1 MKGDGIEVLH
11 VPGEI
16 AAFAR
21 ARGAEGRPCVVI
33 DQLRA
38 TSTIVTAL
46 AHGARRVLAVGTL
59 EEARALKRERPEA
72 LLAGERFGTAPEG
85 FDLGNSPLD
94 YTPDRVKDREIVL
107 TTTNGTFALL
117 ACAGASRLRAASLLN
132 LDTIAAAV
140 AGAKESRPFVLLC
153 SGSDG
158 KAALEDEVTAGAF
171 LAAAGFPDHPAAAPF
186 RAWGAGPALQA
197 RAANGRRLVALGLGD
212 DIAFAARRNHFPIV
226 PEGRIGEIRTAEGAV
241 LAVDIALPPS

>member
-1 MKGDGIEVLH
+1 MSGPKPLLLH

-21 ARGAEGRPCVVI
+21 RRGAAGRPCVVI

-46 AHGARRVLAVGTL
+46 ARGAKRVLAVGAV
-59 EEARALKRERPEA
+59 EAARAVKAERPDA
-72 LLAGERFGTAPEG
+72 LLAGERLGTAPEG
-85 FDLGNSPLD
+85 FDLGNSPFE
-94 YTPDRVKDREIVL
+94 YTEERVRGREIVL

-117 ACAGASRLRAASLLN
+117 ACAGASSIRPASLLN
-132 LDTIAAAV
+132 LGAV
-140 AGAKESRPFVLLC
+140 ARTLAGADDFVVIC

-171 LAAAGFPDHPAAAPF
+171 LTAVGLGGHPAAAPF
-186 RAWGAGPALQA
+186 RAWGAGPELQA
-197 RAANGRRLVALGLGD
+197 RAANGRRLVGLGLAK
-212 DIAFAARRNHFPIV
+212 DIVFCAQRDHFPIV
-226 PEGRIGEIRTAEGAV
+226 PEGRIVEIRTGGGPVPAV
-241 LAVDIALPPS
+241 EIFLP